1 MGSSTISPYFTIPR
15 LQLRIASTT
24 HYTISWTSCQRTWT
38 SHHTNLTLAEP
49 HIKLLYANLTLPRP
63 RKVQTWH
70 IHKLHATSA
79 SHNLPLMLRQPLTS
93 HCTNLTFHQPR
104 IQYVNSTGPEPHI
117 TLTAHCLSSTR
128 RELHIIRRIT
138 LHQFQLHNCLNLM
151 YPNPTLFHNS
161 WCFANR
167 RWQIALELRHQRRNL
182 IVCWNLCET
191 PCFVEYVSMIVRE
204 KISCAPGS
212 GSLAVVPTRSW
223 RFEMHAQW
231 NSGLKMTFVSLRL
244 CCAMAFWQGAELLS
258 ALELLRQGYFLSP

>member
-1 MGSSTISPYFTIPR
+1 MLRKVGSSTISPYFTIPR

-128 RELHIIRRIT
+128 RELHI
-138 LHQFQLHNCLNLM
+138 L
-151 YPNPTLFHNS
+151 S
-161 WCFANR
+161 
-167 RWQIALELRHQRRNL
+167 
-182 IVCWNLCET
+182 
-191 PCFVEYVSMIVRE
+191 
-204 KISCAPGS
+204 
-212 GSLAVVPTRSW
+212 VPTNRHESTNTNRNEPRGHGTGKW
-223 RFEMHAQW
+223 KRTAGTEPQICRNRTENHSYILIWFE
-231 NSGLKMTFVSLRL
+231 K
-244 CCAMAFWQGAELLS
+244 
-258 ALELLRQGYFLSP
+258 